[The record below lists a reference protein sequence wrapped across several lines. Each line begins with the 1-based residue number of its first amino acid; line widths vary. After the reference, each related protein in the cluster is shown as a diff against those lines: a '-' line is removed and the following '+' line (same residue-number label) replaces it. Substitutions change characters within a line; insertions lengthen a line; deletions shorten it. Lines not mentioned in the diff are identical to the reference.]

1 MHLNSTPS
9 GFGTAV
15 EPLWR
20 GKGRTLERLAP
31 RLLCSRVPQG
41 LCLSAAQ
48 WRAARADCV
57 RRVQHLF
64 GASLVAVRSSRDGED
79 APGESQAG
87 RYRSCL
93 DVAAADGAALAAA
106 IDAVFASYRGARAWD
121 DVLVQAMVAPRLVAV
136 AATHAI
142 EDGAP
147 YYVFSLGDGARTD
160 AVTRGDAPV
169 RTVYL
174 ARDAEPPRDGDVA
187 RLYDALREL
196 ERLCGGEPIE
206 AELALVDAQAVL
218 LQVRPL
224 NVALPDPRPARVRR
238 VALAQTGRELAE
250 APTACLG
257 TRRVLALMPDWNTA
271 ELLGAHPRPLALDLF
286 ARLVGGAAWR
296 RARAVLGYRR
306 VGRVELL
313 ASFAGRPY
321 VDVRASAN
329 SLLPA
334 ALDAASG
341 AAIVDAWQER
351 LVAQPTLHDR
361 YEFSIAQTCLDFDFD
376 AQWRARYG
384 GVLDAARLAAY
395 RDALRD
401 PTRHCLDLS
410 ALRRAQ
416 AHLARL
422 ARRCDAA
429 GLPALLDAAEHD
441 GALPFALLAR
451 QAFAGEALMRSAVA
465 RGALAPERLA
475 LLQQSCVGATREF
488 LEHGAAGDVRR
499 RYGFLRAGTFEI
511 ATQCLAHLE
520 LAPAS
525 PGAASAPP
533 VPFVLAPHERRALGQ
548 LIAEAALA
556 LDADALIAHYRLA
569 RQAREHGKYALSR
582 AVSSV
587 LERIADLGARRG
599 LDRETLGWLRL
610 AELDFD
616 APARL
621 RKLAGAA
628 RAQHRVDALL
638 RLPPVLDPRAPL
650 DVVTIDAGTPT
661 FIGAGRAAARLVR
674 VDASTPPAAVP
685 HGAVLAIESADP
697 GFDWIFTRAPAAL
710 ITAYGGPN
718 SHMAIRCAELRVPA
732 VLGLGVERWRRLVA
746 ADHVV
751 VDAASQSLTPWKHDE

>member
-1 MHLNSTPS
+1 MHLNTTPS
-9 GFGTAV
+9 GFGTAA

-31 RLLCSRVPQG
+31 QLLCSRVPQG

-48 WRAARADCV
+48 WRASRAECV
-57 RRVQHLF
+57 RRVQRRF
-64 GASLVAVRSSRDGED
+64 GAGLVAVRSSRDGED

-106 IDAVFASYRGARAWD
+106 IDAVFASYRGARSWD
-121 DVLVQAMVAPRLVAV
+121 DVLVQAMVAPRIVAV

-196 ERLCGGEPIE
+196 ERLCGGEPVE
-206 AELALVDAQAVL
+206 AELALVDAQTVL

-224 NVALPDPRPARVRR
+224 NVALPDPRPARARR
-238 VALAQTGRELAE
+238 TALERELRDFAG

-257 TRRVLALMPDWNTA
+257 ERRVLALMPDWNTA

-286 ARLVGGAAWR
+286 SRLVGGAAWR
-296 RARAVLGYRR
+296 RARAALGYRR
-306 VGRVELL
+306 IGRVDLV
-313 ASFAGRPY
+313 APFAGRPY

-334 ALDAASG
+334 ALDATSG
-341 AAIVDAWQER
+341 AAVVDAWQAR
-351 LVAQPTLHDR
+351 LVAQPALHDR

-376 AQWRARYG
+376 SAWHARYG
-384 GVLDAARLAAY
+384 GVLDAPRLAAY
-395 RDALRD
+395 RDALRE
-401 PTRHCLDLS
+401 PTRRCLDLA

-416 AHLARL
+416 SHLARL
-422 ARRCDAA
+422 PRRCDTAD
-429 GLPALLDAAEHD
+429 PSALLDAAEHD

-451 QAFAGEALMRSAVA
+451 QAFAGEALMRSALA

-475 LLQQSCVGATREF
+475 LLQQSCVGATREL
-488 LEHGAAGDVRR
+488 LEHGGDVRR

-520 LAPAS
+520 LAPLS
-525 PGAASAPP
+525 PGAAPQPAA
-533 VPFVLAPHERRALGQ
+533 PFVLAPPERRAIDR
-548 LIAEAALA
+548 LIAEAGLG
-556 LDADALIAHYRLA
+556 LDADALVAHYRLA
-569 RQAREHGKYALSR
+569 RQAREHGKYALSQ
-582 AVSSV
+582 AVSCV
-587 LERIADLGARRG
+587 LERIADLGARQG
-599 LDRETLGWLRL
+599 LDRETLGWLTL
-610 AELDFD
+610 AELDFE

-621 RKLAGAA
+621 RDIADAA
-628 RAQHRVDALL
+628 RTRHRVDALL

-650 DVVTIDAGTPT
+650 DVVAIDAGTPT
-661 FIGAGRAAARLVR
+661 FVGAGRASARLLR

-685 HGAVLAIESADP
+685 HGAALAIESADP

-732 VLGLGVERWRRLVA
+732 VLGLGIERWRRIAA

-751 VDAASQSLTPWKHDE
+751 VDAASQSLTPWRHDE